1 MHQNHAEKLNIANLN
16 ISITNSKI
24 DRLAIISLALIVI
37 ISLTNHLSIV
47 AATAPG
53 ITTSPPSI
61 SNWGPGQGGHLNA
74 FVLGNDSSIWNNP
87 FFNNTWHSWT
97 HTGNTGDPGHPS
109 GISITSPPAAISRD
123 VVNKIIDV
131 FAKGSDNSIWRLCF
145 NGANWGSWI
154 HVGNTGDPGHPSG
167 ISITS
172 PPSVT
177 SWNSTDMQVFARGSD
192 NNVWYNY
199 FHSSSSTGSCNG
211 SWSGWKSINPSVHG
225 AAPIYL
231 LNLGYDSGSRNTG
244 WEWGSAQYQSSTPD
258 RLTTINKNSIQPPS
272 PDPNGMNAAKM
283 TIKHGDV
290 YTDPAGHTSARAE
303 VVLTNKLPD
312 RPNDP
317 NRNLFREGD
326 DIWLHWYTLFPTN
339 AYPTS
344 SDKNLWQVWTQWH
357 QSDASTACC
366 TPTMEFNVLGS
377 NLALRV
383 LGHIWDAQNCFTVA
397 TGQCGYKWVAP
408 IQKGSWYEIL
418 LHVKW
423 STQNNVG
430 YMEMYVNHIP
440 VSQNAMGKNHPF
452 ATLDSDGLA
461 YLKQGLY
468 RNPNIPFDQT
478 IYHDGMQVVK
488 CPPNNIYYHPETQQC
503 YNTAPY

>member
-225 AAPIYL
+225 A
-231 LNLGYDSGSRNTG
+231 
-244 WEWGSAQYQSSTPD
+244 SA
-258 RLTTINKNSIQPPS
+258 
-272 PDPNGMNAAKM
+272 
-283 TIKHGDV
+283 
-290 YTDPAGHTSARAE
+290 
-303 VVLTNKLPD
+303 
-312 RPNDP
+312 
-317 NRNLFREGD
+317 NLF
-326 DIWLHWYTLFPTN
+326 
-339 AYPTS
+339 
-344 SDKNLWQVWTQWH
+344 
-357 QSDASTACC
+357 
-366 TPTMEFNVLGS
+366 
-377 NLALRV
+377 
-383 LGHIWDAQNCFTVA
+383 AQF
-397 TGQCGYKWVAP
+397 
-408 IQKGSWYEIL
+408 
-418 LHVKW
+418 
-423 STQNNVG
+423 
-430 YMEMYVNHIP
+430 
-440 VSQNAMGKNHPF
+440 
-452 ATLDSDGLA
+452 GL
-461 YLKQGLY
+461 
-468 RNPNIPFDQT
+468 
-478 IYHDGMQVVK
+478 
-488 CPPNNIYYHPETQQC
+488 
-503 YNTAPY
+503 